1 MLSVVR
7 VAMLQFEQ
15 SQSSV
20 DWSLQE
26 VHGDIELDQVASKN
40 GIGIVELD
48 QVKETGGGMEEGR
61 KEGNEVC
68 HTLHTAALT
77 SPL

>member
-1 MLSVVR
+1 VLSVVR

-15 SQSSV
+15 PQSSV

-26 VHGDIELDQVASKN
+26 VYGNVELDQVASKN
-40 GIGIVELD
+40 GIRIVELD
-48 QVKETGGGMEEGR
+48 QVKETGGGVEEGR